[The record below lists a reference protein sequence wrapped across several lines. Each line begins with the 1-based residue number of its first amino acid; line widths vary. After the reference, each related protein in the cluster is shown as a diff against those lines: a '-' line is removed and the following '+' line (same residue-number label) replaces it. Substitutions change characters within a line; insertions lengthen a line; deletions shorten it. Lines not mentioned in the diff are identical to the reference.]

1 MRVSRIKSRR
11 RPTARIVKRAVLC
24 YAAGAV
30 GTFSWA
36 FLALSGAAACGSDGG
51 SCQALLGF
59 TSRIALAWPAYWG
72 WKILGTG

>member
-11 RPTARIVKRAVLC
+11 KPTTRIVKHAILW
-24 YAAGAV
+24 YAAGVV

-36 FLALSGAAACGSDGG
+36 FLALSGAAACGAGSG
-51 SCQALLGF
+51 SCQSLLGV

-72 WKILGTG
+72 WKILGAG